1 MGAISHEQRDA
12 HYAVVVGIDH
22 YVHDKV
28 LRPLNGASA
37 DARRFVE
44 WLLDEAGG
52 ALRSD
57 QVRALATSGVH
68 VGVDTFDSPPIQE
81 VLQWHVI
88 QALGEVNQEMLERIR
103 NSEPGVYERSRLYIF
118 FAGHGVMAPNVQAAL
133 LTSEAGAPGAFGWGV
148 NVTDLAQ
155 WYFDHGPFKQ
165 VICFADCCR
174 TYYKDIR
181 FNSVNLDAYLRDGLS
196 RSWILKG
203 FATLPDEISL
213 ESFTADEVRGVFS
226 KALVDALQKDVDPGT
241 RSIDHMSLTEA
252 VGRRV
257 EQTTPPPGPPPP
269 QTSVFIPEEI
279 GYKQFIYFGGSR

>member
-22 YVHDKV
+22 YVYDSV

-57 QVRALATSGVH
+57 QVRALATSGVR
-68 VGVDTFDSPPIQE
+68 VDTFDSPPIQE
-81 VLQWHVI
+81 VLLWHVI
-88 QALGEVNQEMLERIR
+88 RALGQVNQEMLERIR

-133 LTSEAGAPGAFGWGV
+133 LTSEAGTPGAFGWGV

-181 FNSVNLDAYLRDGLS
+181 FNSLNLDAYQQAGLS
-196 RSWILKG
+196 PSWILRG
-203 FATLPDEISL
+203 FATLPNEASL
-213 ESFTADEVRGVFS
+213 ERFTADEVRGVFS
-226 KALVDALQKDVDPGT
+226 NALVDALQADVDPQTGC
-241 RSIDHMSLTEA
+241 IDHESLKKA

-257 EQTTPPPGPPPP
+257 HERTLPPGPPPP
-269 QTSVFIPEEI
+269 QASVFIPGEM
-279 GYKQFIYFGGSR
+279 GYNEFIYFGGSR